1 LRSLQRAP
9 GSTSALWLLR
19 APRLPVRGL
28 VALLLALTTA
38 IATATPGAQ
47 SATQL
52 SSAAS
57 PTCAGTLTAGDLSPA
72 QHLAVSGTTPMA
84 IQLAVAPGREL
95 LVEVEEHGIDVLVEI
110 RDYSERLLARAD
122 NPVRRTGTRYARV
135 VPPNSEPLRVYV
147 TGKEHANVSGG
158 VIVRGLVADRLAR
171 RPECL
176 RAYRLLAAADTDYA
190 DGQQVSRA
198 RQQATG
204 DAARDAYLRAV
215 DEYSAAATA
224 FGLTGDTALQGEAM
238 HAVAATYYQDI
249 QDWTKTA
256 EVANR
261 ATGLFLAVR
270 DEYAAARSQALLAAA
285 WIELATQSSSAR
297 RSTATP
303 KPARE
308 MLVRA
313 RNLLRKLEQFY
324 LRRGERY
331 DATLQRNNI
340 GLAYLYEGQYLPAA
354 VAFHEA
360 IERFGALHEW
370 PRQGLTLQ
378 NLAVCEWGRGDLV
391 AAVRTFGL
399 ALEKLGPEPYPQLYL
414 HALTNSAM
422 VNFAIGN
429 VDTALR
435 LSAQALQFSRAV
447 QARLFEGQSLYGLGI
462 AYYALGDRELAGQYL
477 EAALALRT
485 ANADARGRVATLRAL
500 GSLYSD
506 EGRSDAA
513 LIVDE
518 EALALATSSPARAR
532 MLVRIAADKAAIGQF
547 DDALGTIEVV
557 LGENPGDD
565 PGIRAQ
571 ALIVRGH
578 ISRVTGRYAEA
589 LQDLRAALL
598 LTTHLDD
605 PETRYRGELEL
616 ARTLSVL
623 HRSDEAFAAADR
635 ALVRSD
641 ELRRQTANPEL
652 RALRQEPL
660 RPAYDLKISLL
671 AEQYRQLSASGQ
683 SRAAERIGLLAL
695 GTAERQRAQSQ
706 ADVSSLQFSP
716 ASLQRLRPQLKR
728 REDLYRELAARRFRL
743 EELEDR
749 VGSTDARIAALR
761 ADIVGLRRDLDT
773 LNADIARQA
782 GVRESIETAAA
793 ISWPGRLRELARD
806 TVIVEYWLG
815 AEDAYAWTITR
826 SGTRWTLLGKSDP
839 ITEAARRFHGALRD
853 YASTPMQER
862 TERAAKLY
870 DLTIRPLGATI
881 ADGQLV
887 IVISDGV
894 LSYVPFAALRTGHS
908 DSASYFI
915 EQHDVAVAP
924 AVWWLMAHQPR
935 PAVATSATRVLLVSD
950 PIYSADD
957 ERLAG
962 AASPA
967 IAMKPADS
975 TTDWPEFERG
985 ADLKRLPWTARETGM
1000 IAALVPAALVDQLSG
1015 ATATRGRLL
1024 SVDLSRYRII
1034 HLASHGVVDASMPQ
1048 LSALLLGAYDDRGQR
1063 VEQAVRA
1070 ADLELLTLN
1079 ADIVALSACDTAM
1092 GRDVAGEGS
1101 VGLAYTALAR
1111 GAGAVIGSL
1120 WQAPDEMSAHVMTE
1134 FYRGMLHNHLSPF
1147 AALGSA
1153 MRGELV
1159 RNPQADPA
1167 LWAAFQLSVSHLQS
1181 RTQVQSIDASSSN

>member
-1 LRSLQRAP
+1 
-9 GSTSALWLLR
+9 
-19 APRLPVRGL
+19 
-28 VALLLALTTA
+28 
-38 IATATPGAQ
+38 
-47 SATQL
+47 
-52 SSAAS
+52 
-57 PTCAGTLTAGDLSPA
+57 LSPA

-303 KPARE
+303 KPARA
-308 MLVRA
+308 MLARA
-313 RNLLRKLEQFY
+313 RTVLRKLERFH

-331 DATLQRNNI
+331 DATLQLNNI
-340 GLAYLYEGQYLPAA
+340 GAAYLHEALYPPAA
-354 VAFHEA
+354 AAFHEA

-370 PRQGLTLQ
+370 PRQGLALQ

-391 AAVRTFGL
+391 AAARTFRQ

-414 HALTNSAM
+414 YALTNSAL

-435 LSAQALQFSRAV
+435 LSTQALQFSRTV

-462 AYYALGDRELAGQYL
+462 AYYALGDRELAGLYL
-477 EAALALRT
+477 EASLALR
-485 ANADARGRVATLRAL
+485 APNVDARGRVATLRAL

-506 EGRSDAA
+506 EGRNEAA
-513 LIVDE
+513 LAVDE
-518 EALALATSSPARAR
+518 EALALANSTPTRAR
-532 MLVRIAADKAAIGQF
+532 MLVRIAADETATGQF
-547 DDALGTIEVV
+547 DEALRTIAVV
-557 LGENPGDD
+557 VGEDRGDD
-565 PGIRAQ
+565 PSVRSQ

-578 ISRVTGRYAEA
+578 IRRVTGRYAEA

-598 LTTHLDD
+598 LTNRLDD
-605 PETRYRGELEL
+605 LETRFRAELEL
-616 ARTLSVL
+616 ARTLSLL
-623 HRSDEAFAAADR
+623 HHSDEALAAVER
-635 ALVRSD
+635 ALAQSD

-652 RALRQEPL
+652 RAQRQEPL
-660 RPAYDLKISLL
+660 RPAYDLKMSLL

-683 SRAAERIGLLAL
+683 SGAAERIGLLAL

-706 ADVSSLQFSP
+706 ADLSSLQFSP
-716 ASLQRLRPQLKR
+716 TALQRLKPPLVR
-728 REDLYRELAARRFRL
+728 REGLYRELAARRFRL
-743 EELEDR
+743 EELEDS
-749 VGSTDARIAALR
+749 VGSTDTKIVALR
-761 ADIVGLRRDLDT
+761 ADIMGLRRELDT

-782 GVRESIETAAA
+782 GVRDSIETAVA
-793 ISWPGRLRELARD
+793 ISWPGRLRQLARD

-815 AEDAYAWTITR
+815 AEDTYAWTVTR
-826 SGTRWTLLGKSDP
+826 SGTRWYMLGKSDP
-839 ITEAARRFHGALRD
+839 ITEAARELHGALRS
-853 YASTPMQER
+853 YASSPLRER
-862 TERAAKLY
+862 TEHAAELY
-870 DLTIRPLGATI
+870 DRIIRPLRATVADGQSVIVI
-881 ADGQLV
+881 ADGA
-887 IVISDGV
+887 
-894 LSYVPFAALRTGHS
+894 LSYVPFAALRTGHA
-908 DSASYFI
+908 DIASYFI

-935 PAVATSATRVLLVSD
+935 PSSVTSSTRVLLVSD

-957 ERLAG
+957 ERLTA

-967 IAMKPADS
+967 GATKPVES
-975 TTDWPEFERG
+975 ITDWPEFVK
-985 ADLKRLPWTARETGM
+985 AVDLKRLPWTARETAM
-1000 IAALVPAALVDQLSG
+1000 IAALAPAALVDQLSG

-1024 SVDLSRYRII
+1024 SVDWSRYRII
-1034 HLASHGVVDASMPQ
+1034 HLASHGMVDASMPQ

-1079 ADIVALSACDTAM
+1079 ADIVALSACDTAL
-1092 GRDVAGEGS
+1092 GRDVVGEGS

-1134 FYRGMLHNHLSPF
+1134 FYRGILHNHLSPSG
-1147 AALGSA
+1147 ALGSA

-1159 RNPQADPA
+1159 RNPRADPA

-1181 RTQVQSIDASSSN
+1181 RTQVQSINASSSN